1 MSEFTSPSF
10 WGNRPRL
17 ANKPVA
23 LSTVPIYSLC
33 TLFSM
38 LSAQL
43 VSPANWTVVAELG
56 KQSYRSLSVS
66 TEIRVS
72 QYHIVG
78 FAGI

>member
-1 MSEFTSPSF
+1 
-10 WGNRPRL
+10 
-17 ANKPVA
+17 
-23 LSTVPIYSLC
+23 
-33 TLFSM
+33 M

-56 KQSYRSLSVS
+56 KQCYRSLNVS